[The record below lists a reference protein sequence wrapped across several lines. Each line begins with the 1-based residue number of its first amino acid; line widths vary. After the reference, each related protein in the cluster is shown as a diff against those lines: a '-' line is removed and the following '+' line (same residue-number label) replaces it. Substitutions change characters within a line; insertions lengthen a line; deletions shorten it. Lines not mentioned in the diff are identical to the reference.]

1 MSQLSAPIHYI
12 VEHILPN
19 YSDDALSGM
28 LAARTNKDSLLY
40 RAIIREMESVA
51 RTTDTGITTRIAS
64 HGDGPAVPIGGN
76 PAGLEK
82 EAKL

>member
-19 YSDDALSGM
+19 YSDDELSGM

-40 RAIIREMESVA
+40 RAILKECGKRCAVDVVDCLNSIGV
-51 RTTDTGITTRIAS
+51 DAS
-64 HGDGPAVPIGGN
+64 
-76 PAGLEK
+76 LK
-82 EAKL
+82 E